1 MLRGSDFSNRGAAIV
16 TLPRVLELEVMD
28 TLEEA
33 LAYDA
38 LDHTE
43 VNRHFVG
50 DLLDQLPGSG
60 PVLDLGTGTARI
72 PIELCREEPEITVVA
87 IDLAQA
93 MLDVAADN
101 VRQSGYGLQIAFER
115 ADAKRLPYA
124 DGSFPVV
131 ISNSLVH
138 HAAVP
143 DLLLREAWRV
153 LADGGLIF
161 MRDLVRPHDET
172 ALVHLIESYAHHAS
186 EAQRRMFA
194 DSLRAAL
201 TVEEIQCRIE
211 RLGGSRESAQPTSDR
226 HWTWCTRK
234 ACYNG

>member
-1 MLRGSDFSNRGAAIV
+1 M
-16 TLPRVLELEVMD
+16 TLSRVLELEAMD

-38 LDHTE
+38 IDHTE
-43 VNRHFVG
+43 VNRQFVG
-50 DLLDQLPGSG
+50 DLLDRLPGSG

-72 PIELCREEPEITVVA
+72 PIELCREEPEAEVVA
-87 IDLAQA
+87 IDLARA
-93 MLDVAADN
+93 MLQVASDN
-101 VRQSGYGLQIAFER
+101 VRDSGLDGRITLER

-143 DLLLREAWRV
+143 DLVLREAWRV
-153 LADGGLIF
+153 LAEGGLIF
-161 MRDLVRPHDET
+161 MRDLARPHDEL
-172 ALVHLIESYAHHAS
+172 ALGHLLEIYADRAS
-186 EAQRRMFA
+186 EPQRRMFA

-201 TVEEIQCRIE
+201 TVEELQARIE
-211 RLGGSRESAQPTSDR
+211 RLGVPCETARPSSDR

-234 ACYNG
+234 SRCSG